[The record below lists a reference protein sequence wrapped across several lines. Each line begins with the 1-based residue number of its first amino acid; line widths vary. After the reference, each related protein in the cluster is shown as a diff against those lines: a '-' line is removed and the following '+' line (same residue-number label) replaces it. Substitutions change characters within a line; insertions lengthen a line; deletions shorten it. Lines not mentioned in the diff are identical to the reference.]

1 MLVAAVVACGSADQ
15 NACFHGSW
23 AKGQWCFAVYGL
35 DVRWWESDAVSRV
48 DLQSVDDVD
57 YQVTAREGRG
67 HLGAKASVASEARV

>member
-1 MLVAAVVACGSADQ
+1 MFPWLVGQ
-15 NACFHGSW
+15 
-23 AKGQWCFAVYGL
+23 GQWCFAVYGL